1 MEKIIKIG
9 KQEVRLNNNVAWTMD
24 YRDQFG
30 KDIVP
35 ALMPILAS
43 LMEGVSTIISESGSN
58 EVTMADIADAVQGR
72 SMDVLLPMFQVEFVD
87 VIINVTWA
95 MAKAA
100 DETILPPKQWVKQFD
115 EFPLDVVG
123 PAIYDLVLKGFVS
136 SKNLKRLKKIGKDL
150 TNLQPKKNPSR
161 STKSSS
167 QESNEA

>member
-9 KQEVRLNNNVAWTMD
+9 KQEVRLNNTVAWTME

-87 VIINVTWA
+87 TIINVTWA
-95 MAKAA
+95 MAKVA
-100 DETILPPKQWVKQFD
+100 DENIEPPKRWVRQFED
-115 EFPLDVVG
+115 FPLDVVV
-123 PAIYDLVLKGFVS
+123 PAVYELVLKGFVS
-136 SKNLKRLKKIGKDL
+136 SKNLKRLKKASAKLKD
-150 TNLQPKKNPSR
+150 LQPKKNESR
-161 STKSSS
+161 STTSSS
-167 QESNEA
+167 PDSNED

>member
-9 KQEVRLNNNVAWTMD
+9 KQEVRLKNNVAWTME

-87 VIINVTWA
+87 TIINVTWA

-100 DETILPPKQWVKQFD
+100 DESIEPPKRWVRQFE
-115 EFPLDVVG
+115 EFPLDVIV
-123 PAIYDLVLKGFVS
+123 PAVYELVLKGFVS
-136 SKNLKRLKKIGKDL
+136 SKNLKRLKKASASL
-150 TNLQPKKNPSR
+150 RNLQPSL
-161 STKSSS
+161 STTSSS
-167 QESNEA
+167 PDSNED